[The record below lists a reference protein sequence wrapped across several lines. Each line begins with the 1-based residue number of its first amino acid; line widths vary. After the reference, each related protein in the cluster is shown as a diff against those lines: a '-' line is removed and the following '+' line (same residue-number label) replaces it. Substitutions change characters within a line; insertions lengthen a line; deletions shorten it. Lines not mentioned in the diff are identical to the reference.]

1 MGNIKSQ
8 VMNLCGRKITWN
20 DMIRRG
26 VRVITTVRGFQ
37 LTELDKNVITE
48 WGKSEGKKVIFR

>member
-1 MGNIKSQ
+1 
-8 VMNLCGRKITWN
+8 
-20 DMIRRG
+20 MIRRG

-37 LTELDKNVITE
+37 LTELDKKIITE

>member
-1 MGNIKSQ
+1 MGIKSQ

-37 LTELDKNVITE
+37 LTEFMQKVITE